1 MENVQVVII
10 GGFLGAGKTTSMIAM
25 ARMLSDNGKK
35 VAVITNDQT
44 DHLVD
49 SAYVERQNFRVEEV
63 TGACFCCNFNVF
75 AEKLQ
80 KLDEE
85 FHPDVILAE
94 PVGSCT
100 DLVATIM
107 KPIRTGKA
115 GDFLLSP
122 LSVLVE
128 PRRLDAM
135 MKTGHSAF
143 GIHQG
148 DVRYLFLKQIE
159 EADLIVINKVDMVSE
174 KMLETYKSYLR
185 QCNPSAKVLCVSAK
199 SSVGFEDWIL
209 ELSVFPEFDKQ
220 SLDIVYDI
228 YARAE
233 AALGWLNTSAGI
245 SGNEA
250 FDGTAFIM
258 GLAGKVK
265 KQLEGHSMEIAHM
278 KMYIV
283 GDEDYAKL
291 SCVSIDEDIVVDHP
305 MGGRCTRASVIINIR
320 AACEPDFLKEV
331 TEAALLAQASQEGVV
346 VNKFITECFQPGYPN
361 PVYRMG

>member
-1 MENVQVVII
+1 MKNVQVVII

-25 ARMLSDNGKK
+25 ARMLSDSGRK

-49 SAYVERQNFRVEEV
+49 SAYVERQSIRVEEV

-80 KLDEE
+80 KLDKE
-85 FHPDVILAE
+85 FHPDIILAE

-128 PRRLDAM
+128 PRRLDVM
-135 MKTGHSAF
+135 MESARKTF
-143 GIHQG
+143 GAHQEE
-148 DVRYLFLKQIE
+148 VRYLFLKQIE
-159 EADLIVINKVDMVSE
+159 EADLIVINKVDTVSDD
-174 KMLETYKSYLR
+174 MLVKYKSYLK

-199 SSVGFEDWIL
+199 DSIGFDEWIL

-220 SLDIVYDI
+220 SLDIVYDT

-233 AALGWLNTSAGI
+233 AALGWLNTSAKV
-245 SGNEA
+245 SGNEV
-250 FDGTAFIM
+250 FDGTAFIVGM
-258 GLAGKVK
+258 ASKVK
-265 KQLEGHSMEIAHM
+265 EQLKSASKEIAHM
-278 KMYIV
+278 KIYIV
-283 GDEDYAKL
+283 ADEDYAKL
-291 SCVSIDEDIVVDHP
+291 SCVSIDSEIVVDHP
-305 MGGRCTRASVIINIR
+305 MSKPCACASIVINIR
-320 AACEPDFLKEV
+320 AACEPDFLKRI
-331 TEAALLAQASQEGVV
+331 TEEALLSQAAEEGVSV
-346 VNKFITECFQPGYPN
+346 DKCITECFKPGYPN